1 MLVAFAPE
9 YDGTPIQSSNSRNG
23 RFDKID
29 GATKEAKQIVGLF
42 NGDLYEKNEASVENF
57 IKTTGLY
64 KVYHLAMHA
73 LLDTENDAES
83 SLVFQNN
90 HMFGLKTLYKLHF
103 PAELVVLSA
112 CSTGVGD
119 VCGW

>member
-1 MLVAFAPE
+1 MKKMKL
-9 YDGTPIQSSNSRNG
+9 QL
-23 RFDKID
+23 KI
-29 GATKEAKQIVGLF
+29 L
-42 NGDLYEKNEASVENF
+42 S
-57 IKTTGLY
+57 KTTGLY

-112 CSTGVGD
+112 CSTGVGCLWL
-119 VCGW
+119 VRAC